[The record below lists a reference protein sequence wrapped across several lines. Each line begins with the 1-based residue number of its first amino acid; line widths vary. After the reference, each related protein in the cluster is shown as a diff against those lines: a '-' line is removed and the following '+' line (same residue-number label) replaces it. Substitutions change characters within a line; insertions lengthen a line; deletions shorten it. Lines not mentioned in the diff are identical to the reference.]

1 MAFPENI
8 QKLPVGYSIRIVI
21 YLESLGMIT
30 KAVIGGVFLCAPAVS
45 NARANNSI
53 DSPEP
58 GIRSPES
65 AQSESSRCCLCRRGG
80 INGRQFFFLPR
91 MCVVGTYHFS
101 TSGNG
106 INAWNVVLVKDKIRN
121 GKSKTNQDNNKDFD
135 D

>member
-8 QKLPVGYSIRIVI
+8 QELPVGYSIRVVI
-21 YLESLGMIT
+21 YLESLGMIA
-30 KAVIGGVFLCAPAVS
+30 KAVVGGIFLCAARVA

-65 AQSESSRCCLCRRGG
+65 AQSKGRRFYLCGYGG

-106 INAWNVVLVKDKIRN
+106 INAWNVMLVKDKKRN
-121 GKSKTNQDNNKDFD
+121 GKCKTNQDNNKYFD

>member
-8 QKLPVGYSIRIVI
+8 QELPVGYSGRVVI
-21 YLESLGMIT
+21 YLESLGMIA
-30 KAVIGGVFLCAPAVS
+30 KAIVGGIFLGAARIS

-65 AQSESSRCCLCRRGG
+65 AQSKSRRCCLCGYGG

-91 MCVVGTYHFS
+91 MCVVGTHHFS

-106 INAWNVVLVKDKIRN
+106 INAWNVGLAKNIKSN
-121 GKSKTNQDNNKDFD
+121 GKTNQNNQEYFN
-135 D
+135 

>member
-8 QKLPVGYSIRIVI
+8 QELPVGYSGRVVI
-21 YLESLGMIT
+21 YLESLGMIA
-30 KAVIGGVFLCAPAVS
+30 KAIVGGIFLGAARIS

-65 AQSESSRCCLCRRGG
+65 AQSKSRRCCLCGYGG
-80 INGRQFFFLPR
+80 INGRQFFILSR
-91 MCVVGTYHFS
+91 MCVVGTHHFS

-106 INAWNVVLVKDKIRN
+106 INAWNVGLAKNIKSN
-121 GKSKTNQDNNKDFD
+121 GKTNQNNQEYFN
-135 D
+135 

>member
-8 QKLPVGYSIRIVI
+8 QKLPEGYSGWVVI
-21 YLESLGMIT
+21 YLESLGMIA
-30 KAVIGGVFLCAPAVS
+30 KAVVGGIFFCAARVA

-65 AQSESSRCCLCRRGG
+65 AHSKGRRFYLCGYGG
-80 INGRQFFFLPR
+80 INGRQYFFLSR
-91 MCVVGTYHFS
+91 MRFVRTYHFG

-106 INAWNVVLVKDKIRN
+106 INAWNVVLVKDKKRN
-121 GKSKTNQDNNKDFD
+121 G
-135 D
+135 